1 MKSKELKEKLI
12 TYFRAGECEI
22 ESLGMEIE
30 HFVVERDTL
39 KSIGYRK
46 VGGVKEVLKAL
57 EKKGWEGQKEGGKLI
72 GLKSSK
78 ADITLEPGGQLEI
91 GISPQEKIEDLKK
104 IYLDFLEDIIPIL
117 EKKGYWLINLGYQL
131 HSKIKEIE
139 WNAKERYKIMSDYLA
154 KTGKY
159 AHNMMKG
166 TAALQVALDYRDEED
181 FIKKFRVANTLS
193 PVLSSLLDNSPFF
206 EGGVYE
212 GQALRTVIWDNTDD
226 ERCGIVKEAFDEDFG
241 YKKYAEYILSR
252 RPILIKSRGEYIST
266 LDKNNYQIF
275 ENREFGTEELE
286 HILTMVFPD
295 VRAKQ
300 FVEIRMADS
309 LPPEYSFAV
318 VALWKGLFYN
328 QKVLDKVYN
337 FIREFTLAE
346 VLSARKEIIDKGIEA
361 YLGEYK
367 VVEIGEKLL
376 DWVKLS
382 LAEDEVGYLA
392 PLVDIIKSRETLA
405 NKAKKELKLKS
416 KREVIEDHILNLSI
430 KEDN

>member
-1 MKSKELKEKLI
+1 MKSKDLKEKLI
-12 TYFRAGECEI
+12 SYFRAGECQI

-30 HFVVERDTL
+30 HFVVEKDTL
-39 KSIGYRK
+39 KSVGYREI
-46 VGGVKEVLKAL
+46 GGVKEVLKEL

-72 GLKSSK
+72 GLKSAK

-104 IYLDFLEDIIPIL
+104 IYLNFLDDIIPIL
-117 EKKGYWLINLGYQL
+117 EEKGYWLINLGYQL
-131 HSKIKEIE
+131 HSKIEEID
-139 WNAKERYKIMSDYLA
+139 WNAKERYKMMSNYLA

-166 TAALQVALDYRDEED
+166 TSALQVALDYKDEED
-181 FIKKFRVANTLS
+181 FIKKFRIANTLS

-206 EGGVYE
+206 ESEVYE
-212 GQALRTVIWDNTDD
+212 GQALRTVIWDNTDN
-226 ERCGIVKEAFDEDFG
+226 ERCGIVKEAFDDDFG
-241 YKKYAEYILSR
+241 YEKYAEYILSR
-252 RPILIKSRGEYIST
+252 RPILIKSGGEYIPT
-266 LDKNNYQIF
+266 FEQNNYQIF
-275 ENREFGTEELE
+275 AKREFDTEELE

-300 FVEIRMADS
+300 FIEIRMADS

-328 QKVLDKVYN
+328 QEVLDKAYN
-337 FIREFTLAE
+337 FIRKFSLAD
-346 VLSARKEIIDKGIEA
+346 VLSARKEIINRGIEA

-367 VVEIGEKLL
+367 MVEIGQKLL

-382 LAEDEVGYLA
+382 LKPDEVRYLS
-392 PLVDIIKSRETLA
+392 PLLAIINSKETLA
-405 NKAKKELKLKS
+405 NKVKKELKLKG
-416 KREVIEDHILNLSI
+416 KREVIKGHILNLLI